1 MQSYSHTNRNAVIK
15 GENLAESYTSIM
27 YETAKV
33 EKKVKL

>member
-1 MQSYSHTNRNAVIK
+1 MQSYFYTKRNAVIE
-15 GENLAESYTSIM
+15 GEIFAESNTSIM